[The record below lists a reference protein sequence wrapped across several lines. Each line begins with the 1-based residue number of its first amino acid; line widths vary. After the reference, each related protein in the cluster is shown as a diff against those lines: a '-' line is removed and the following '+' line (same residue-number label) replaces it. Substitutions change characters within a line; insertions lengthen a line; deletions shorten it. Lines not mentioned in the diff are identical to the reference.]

1 MNEKMEYYAKPG
13 GPVAGLAPRVIIQGG
28 AGNITPTNMPEET
41 YREYRSSLL
50 DIICRTNKYMTTPCT
65 ATGVLPSALKT
76 AVFAV
81 SLLEDNAL
89 FNSGHGAVFT
99 RDGINELEASVMVSR
114 GFHKRTV
121 GVLGL
126 QHVRNPVKLAAAILE
141 HGDIDL
147 DPSQSARR
155 NDSSVS
161 TNADRLDIP
170 SGQGHT
176 MFHGA
181 TAEQLA
187 ADYKLDLVHS
197 SYFFTQKRWDEHQRG
212 LQRER
217 LGGGSAHWSSK
228 EYVPQGTCGAVAM
241 DATGMVCAATS
252 TGGLTNKLTGRLGDT
267 PTPGAGFWAEEWQ
280 DTPQLAAQALG
291 LGEFTGA
298 ASAKIMPTG
307 VSLSSALLRLLTDC
321 LPTPFVYMPVASSE
335 SSESPGLLPITI
347 SRSMGTS
354 GTGNGDSFLR
364 IAAGR
369 TVGALARFRPLPTQ
383 SALSAVSGRGGAL
396 QQSAGDRFGR
406 TGEGEGGMVGIESV
420 VVRRGEQVVYTRTH
434 IVQDHN
440 CGGMFRAWIDD
451 DGKAIVRVF
460 NGEPELG
467 DSIQAMEV
475 RQEEVTQFSGV
486 GDDNPWMRI
495 RGYRSKDVR

>member
-1 MNEKMEYYAKPG
+1 MSEKMEYYAKPG

-141 HGDIDL
+141 HGDVDL

-217 LGGGSAHWSSK
+217 LGSGSAHWSSK

-291 LGEFTGA
+291 LGEFTG
-298 ASAKIMPTG
+298 
-307 VSLSSALLRLLTDC
+307 
-321 LPTPFVYMPVASSE
+321 
-335 SSESPGLLPITI
+335 
-347 SRSMGTS
+347 
-354 GTGNGDSFLR
+354 
-364 IAAGR
+364 
-369 TVGALARFRPLPTQ
+369 
-383 SALSAVSGRGGAL
+383 RGGAL

-451 DGKAIVRVF
+451 DGKAMVRVF